1 MLDLRKVYVKYWR
14 FQILLLVVNLRQCLE
29 FITFIND
36 IKKGGLYVIGYVKL
50 GFLDLYIIDLILEEN
65 LKWLGLID
73 YFKVKVFVEV
83 IMVNIVFEGL

>member
-1 MLDLRKVYVKYWR
+1 M
-14 FQILLLVVNLRQCLE
+14 
-29 FITFIND
+29 
-36 IKKGGLYVIGYVKL
+36 IGYVKL

-65 LKWLGLID
+65 LKWFGLID

>member
-1 MLDLRKVYVKYWR
+1 M
-14 FQILLLVVNLRQCLE
+14 
-29 FITFIND
+29 
-36 IKKGGLYVIGYVKL
+36 IGYVKL
-50 GFLDLYIIDLILEEN
+50 GFLDSYIIDLILEEN